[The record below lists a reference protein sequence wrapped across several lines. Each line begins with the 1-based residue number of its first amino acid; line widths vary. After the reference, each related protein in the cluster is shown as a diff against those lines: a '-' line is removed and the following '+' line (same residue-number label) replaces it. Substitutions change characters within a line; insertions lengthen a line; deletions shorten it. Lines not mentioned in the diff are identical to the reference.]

1 MFKGTVT
8 FRAAFPGIEFDT
20 FEITPQQPDVLKASI
35 KSSPSEGVTLKVD
48 VAAADSIDSAIG
60 TAREVATFIAQVLTY
75 KFGTYYHEFGL
86 LEHAFVE
93 EVARPD
99 GSTQPVHH
107 LGTSLRLDCK
117 ADVWV
122 APGPQQMNEAKD
134 LLEQLHHPGFI
145 YYELF
150 RSALGLNDPL
160 SKFMA
165 LYNIVLS
172 ICNDLQEDVDAF
184 VLSVQ
189 PGVDRNPPFRPR
201 KSGTQETVY
210 TRLRNQVGHRRS
222 GTTIEE
228 TKGQMEVNLRGLVEV
243 AKNLIDR
250 QP

>member
-1 MFKGTVT
+1 MFKGTIT

-35 KSSPSEGVTLKVD
+35 KSSPSEGMNLKVD

-60 TAREVATFIAQVLTY
+60 AAREVAAFIAKVLTY
-75 KFGTYYHEFGL
+75 KFGTYYREFGSP
-86 LEHAFVE
+86 EHALVE

-99 GSTQPVHH
+99 GSTQPVHR
-107 LGTSLRLDCK
+107 LGTGFLLDCK
-117 ADVWV
+117 ADAWV
-122 APGPQQMNEAKD
+122 APGPQQMNEAKY
-134 LLEQLHHPGFI
+134 LLEQLHHPGFS

-165 LYNIVLS
+165 FYNIVLS
-172 ICNDLQEDVDAF
+172 ICNDSQEDVDAF

-210 TRLRNQVGHRRS
+210 TRLRNQVGHRRP

-228 TKGQMEVNLRGLVEV
+228 TRGEMEVNLRGLVDV
-243 AKNLIDR
+243 AKRI
-250 QP
+250 